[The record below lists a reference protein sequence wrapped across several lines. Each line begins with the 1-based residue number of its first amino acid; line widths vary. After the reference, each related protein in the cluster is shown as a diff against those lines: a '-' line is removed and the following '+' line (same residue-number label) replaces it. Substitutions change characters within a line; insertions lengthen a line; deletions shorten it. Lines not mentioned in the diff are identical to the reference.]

1 MNLHKLPKTIQQPAQ
16 VALFNMVEYFEINK
30 NIYIMTAGQQI
41 QFLNKTAQPIKRL
54 GTSTTDAS
62 VFSD

>member
-1 MNLHKLPKTIQQPAQ
+1 MNPHKLPKTIQQPAQ

-41 QFLNKTAQPIKRL
+41 
-54 GTSTTDAS
+54 
-62 VFSD
+62 